1 MDKQVPVQQLKQE
14 SVRSPEFI
22 HRVSFFASAGETLK
36 KIILRRPLSMSVG
49 NLVISSSYFLC
60 YLFSNH

>member
-36 KIILRRPLSMSVG
+36 KIILRRPSSMSVA
-49 NLVISSSYFLC
+49 SYK
-60 YLFSNH
+60 